1 MTSGTFCRCVARL
14 SLHDETD
21 GALVLATE
29 IPVTL
34 EVAPTRHP
42 VPYRAHYGPVPGG
55 WRPTR
60 LLALADLLDCVLPHR
75 EDERDGDI
83 VPQPYLSR

>member
-1 MTSGTFCRCVARL
+1 MRGTYSRYRVRL
-14 SLHDETD
+14 SLHEELD
-21 GALVLATE
+21 GAVVLATE
-29 IPVTL
+29 VPVTL
-34 EVAPTRHP
+34 EHAPTRHP

-75 EDERDGDI
+75 EDE
-83 VPQPYLSR
+83 